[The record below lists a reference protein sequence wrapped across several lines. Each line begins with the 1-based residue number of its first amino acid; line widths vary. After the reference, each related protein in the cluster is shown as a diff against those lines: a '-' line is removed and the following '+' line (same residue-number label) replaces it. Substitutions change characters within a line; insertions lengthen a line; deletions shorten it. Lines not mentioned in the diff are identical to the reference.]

1 MATTAAGTTTASA
14 TADMLG
20 ALVAREGSA
29 AHSFLGSD
37 ELVKSRHATRNLA
50 DVVHHLCLLHGRHP
64 GVVDHAATRTV
75 HEDAR
80 SWLIATVDGFAV
92 ERLFLT
98 KLVVAA
104 GPLPSTPGQAQSES
118 AVNGQRHALEMLAK
132 SDRYGCA
139 LGAAATLVL
148 DWRAFRPLLV
158 TAATRLGLEA
168 PHFSLPSDEETLC
181 VVAAV
186 GETPAIERA
195 VVFGAHQIL
204 AQHRGLWD
212 LLEARQIARGEY

>member
-1 MATTAAGTTTASA
+1 MATTAAGTAIPSA

-20 ALVAREGSA
+20 TLVATEGSGT
-29 AHSFLGSD
+29 HNFVKSD

-50 DVVHHLCLLHGRHP
+50 DVVHHLCLLHGRQP

-75 HEDAR
+75 HEGAR
-80 SWLIATVDGFAV
+80 GWLIAAVDGFAV

-104 GPLPSTPGQAQSES
+104 GPIPSTPGQAQSES
-118 AVNGQRHALEMLAK
+118 AVNGQRHALDMLAK

-139 LGAAATLVL
+139 LGAAAALVL

-158 TAATRLGLEA
+158 TAATRLSVEA
-168 PHFSLPSDEETLC
+168 PHFSLPSEAETLA

-195 VVFGAHQIL
+195 IAFGVHQIL

-212 LLEARQIARGEY
+212 LLESRQIARGEY